1 MAERAAL
8 GFVAL
13 LALGALA
20 LSLRHPLWEFV
31 QPGPGLFPAIAAGL
45 SAACAV
51 AAMLMRVAREGA
63 AERVEWRRL
72 LVYGAAVL
80 GWCAAFAQI
89 GFAASSFLALAALLR
104 FGEGLRWPLALGF
117 AAITVALG
125 WLLFAR
131 LLGVPLP

>member
-20 LSLRHPLWEFV
+20 LSLRYPLWEFV

-45 SAACAV
+45 SALCAI
-51 AAMLMRVAREGA
+51 AAMLLRFPREGT
-63 AERVEWRRL
+63 AEPTEWPRL
-72 LVYGAAVL
+72 LVYGAVVL
-80 GWCAAFAQI
+80 GWCAAFAPL
-89 GFAASSFLALAALLR
+89 GFAASSFLALLILLR
-104 FGEGLRWPLALGF
+104 VGEGLRWPLALGF